1 LTGSCG
7 QQQRLRGWSR
17 MVYGGKTVF

>member
-1 LTGSCG
+1 VCQIDMKFDR

-17 MVYGGKTVF
+17 MMV